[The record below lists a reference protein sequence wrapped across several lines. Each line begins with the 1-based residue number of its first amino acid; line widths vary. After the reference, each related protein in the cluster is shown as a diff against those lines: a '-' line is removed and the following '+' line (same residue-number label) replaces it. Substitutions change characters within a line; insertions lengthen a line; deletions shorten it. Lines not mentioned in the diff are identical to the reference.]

1 VDTGMVLGN
10 PSIVVVID
18 QHSVAEE
25 LRTLATTLLGVL
37 RTLLVWALVPL
48 VRRSL
53 VPLWEA

>member
-1 VDTGMVLGN
+1 MVLGN